1 MTVASFIY
9 GLCMLTSA
17 LCAWLLLQ
25 AYRRT
30 DYQLLFWSGL
40 FFCISTLNNLLL
52 VVDKLIF
59 PVEVDLS
66 VPRYLVA
73 LAGLMVLFRGLI
85 FEEE

>member
-1 MTVASFIY
+1 MAQIIY
-9 GLCMLTSA
+9 GLCAMTSA
-17 LCAWLLLQ
+17 LCAWLLLH

-30 DYQLLFWSGL
+30 DYRLLFWCGL
-40 FFCISTLNNLLL
+40 FFIISTFNNLLL

-73 LAGLMVLFRGLI
+73 LVALGILFRGVI

>member
-1 MTVASFIY
+1 MAQIIY
-9 GLCMLTSA
+9 GLCAMTSA
-17 LCAWLLLQ
+17 LCAWLLLH

-30 DYQLLFWSGL
+30 DYRLLFWCGL
-40 FFCISTLNNLLL
+40 FFTISTFNNLLL

-73 LAGLMVLFRGLI
+73 LVALGILFRGVI